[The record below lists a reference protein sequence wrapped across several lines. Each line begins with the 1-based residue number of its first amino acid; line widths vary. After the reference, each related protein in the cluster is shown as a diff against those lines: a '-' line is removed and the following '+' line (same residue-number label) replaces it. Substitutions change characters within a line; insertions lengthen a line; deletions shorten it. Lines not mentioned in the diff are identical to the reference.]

1 MAEPSESSKSD
12 AAAAKAGKKKAR
24 RKKRAAK
31 PAGPE
36 AAAAATRKVAPG
48 SGAKAQRGRKP
59 GKSVDGAP
67 SRAQFIRDALA
78 AAPDAS
84 CAAVQKAW
92 KTAGGKDALASSQ
105 FYMLRSKIVGGGPKR
120 RKARRA
126 APMATTAAVA
136 HVAPKSHSGYALIE
150 RELDRLVSLVG
161 DDPLAEML
169 RAARR
174 RASLALLHQ
183 SR

>member
-1 MAEPSESSKSD
+1 MAEPTETP
-12 AAAAKAGKKKAR
+12 APETAAAKPGKKKAR
-24 RKKRAAK
+24 RKQRAGLHL
-31 PAGPE
+31 GPE

-67 SRAQFIRDALA
+67 SRAQFIRDALE

-120 RKARRA
+120 RKARPR
-126 APMATTAAVA
+126 T
-136 HVAPKSHSGYALIE
+136 S
-150 RELDRLVSLVG
+150 
-161 DDPLAEML
+161 
-169 RAARR
+169 
-174 RASLALLHQ
+174 
-183 SR
+183 